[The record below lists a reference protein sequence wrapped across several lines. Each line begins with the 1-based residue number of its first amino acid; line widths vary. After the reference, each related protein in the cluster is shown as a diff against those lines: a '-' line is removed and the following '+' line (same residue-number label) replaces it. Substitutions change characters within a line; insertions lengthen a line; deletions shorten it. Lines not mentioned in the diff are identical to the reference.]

1 MGGPL
6 PEGSVMMHAGPCTI
20 FIPLFNEE
28 EIIER
33 NVLELLRYMRGQGIE
48 CEIILGSN
56 GSTDR
61 TPTVIQGLAQRLP
74 NVRAFHLEGRGPGRA
89 FCRAVEMASH
99 EYIVSQDA
107 DLAVDLGFIPLALS
121 LLDMCEIVIGCK
133 RMSVQN
139 RSFFRKL
146 GSNAFIFAAAVLL
159 DVGAADFSIGAKAY
173 RKGFVLSHLGELDAG
188 TAYVLELVY
197 RAATGGHR
205 VIEVPVACSDTRR
218 SKFNLGAEAYH
229 KFSHLFRFAW
239 RERSKRT
246 KAKEVP
252 RR

>member
-1 MGGPL
+1 M
-6 PEGSVMMHAGPCTI
+6 PERQVMRTSPCTI

-33 NVLELLRYMRGQGIE
+33 NVLELLGYLRDQGIE

-61 TPTVIQGLAQRLP
+61 TPAVIQGLAARLP
-74 NVRAFHLEGRGPGRA
+74 NVRAFHLEGRAPGRA

-121 LLDMCEIVIGCK
+121 LLDRCEIVIGCK
-133 RMSVQN
+133 RMSVQK
-139 RSFFRKL
+139 RSFLRRL
-146 GSNAFIFAAAVLL
+146 GSNVFIFAAAVLL

-173 RKGFVLSHLGELDAG
+173 RKSFVQRHLDRLDAG

-197 RAATGGHR
+197 RAVTQGYR
-205 VIEVPVACSDTRR
+205 VIEVPVRCSDTRPSHFSLPR
-218 SKFNLGAEAYH
+218 EAYH

-239 RERSKRT
+239 RERVRG
-246 KAKEVP
+246 
-252 RR
+252 RGR